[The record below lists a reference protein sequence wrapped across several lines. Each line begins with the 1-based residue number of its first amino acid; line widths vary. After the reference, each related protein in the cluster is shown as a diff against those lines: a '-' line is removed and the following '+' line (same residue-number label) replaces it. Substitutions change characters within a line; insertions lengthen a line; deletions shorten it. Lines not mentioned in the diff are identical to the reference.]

1 MKKAFAFTMI
11 VFIMTSLL
19 AGCGN
24 KNQVQSGTELTAK
37 EDSQA
42 PVAEEER
49 NEISSEESDLEKES
63 AAELLKEYK
72 GYRIIFFY
80 RNSAVGIVSAIY
92 PTECD
97 GEYVWRK

>member
-37 EDSQA
+37 GDSQA
-42 PVAEEER
+42 PVEEEER
-49 NEISSEESDLEKES
+49 YDISSVETDVE
-63 AAELLKEYK
+63 
-72 GYRIIFFY
+72 
-80 RNSAVGIVSAIY
+80 
-92 PTECD
+92 T
-97 GEYVWRK
+97 